1 MEAIAR
7 TDLSLVNPLPV
18 FVPVDVSDFEFA
30 YGARDPRSLL
40 PPTNRLG
47 ARAGELKPWLEVSR
61 VCLDHG
67 FDALTTM
74 RVRSGVDVRRALR
87 HLGALMNA
95 RLGDAEKVA
104 GMALLLHAWF
114 DEVAMPHGVAAT
126 H

>member
-1 MEAIAR
+1 MDALAR
-7 TDLSLVNPLPV
+7 TALSVVAPLPV
-18 FVPVDVSDFEFA
+18 FLPVDVSDFEFA

-61 VCLDHG
+61 ACLDHG
-67 FDALTTM
+67 FDTLTTM
-74 RVRSGVDVRRALR
+74 RVRTGVDVRRALR

-104 GMALLLHAWF
+104 GMAVLLHAWF
-114 DEVAMPHGVAAT
+114 EEVAMPHGVVAT